1 MDLDLLWKALVWPL
15 LRLILAISFGLI
27 VGNLIEALNW
37 TRAMARLAAPL
48 IRMARLKDIAGASFS
63 MAFFSGAAANT
74 MLAEAYE
81 KGEMNRRELL
91 LANLFNAL
99 PTYLLHLP
107 TVYFL
112 TLPYIGSAAG
122 TYVGL
127 SLAAAALR
135 TVFIIVLGRLSLPPI
150 PEGCVVCRLE
160 EGGFKGFGH
169 AFSLALKRFRRRL
182 PKILYITVPVY
193 VAFHYAQV
201 HGLFARLE
209 NYLAVE
215 ASWLSWLPPKAVSIV
230 VFQMASEFTAGLAA
244 AGALLQAGSLPARD
258 IVLAL
263 LVGNILS
270 SPMRAFRH
278 QFPYYAGIFP
288 PALAL
293 RLIVHNQLLRV
304 GGMVA
309 VTAAY
314 WLWTH

>member
-1 MDLDLLWKALVWPL
+1 MDLDLVWKALVWPL
-15 LRLILAISFGLI
+15 VRLTLAISVGLI

-37 TRAMARLAAPL
+37 TRAMAKLASPL
-48 IRMARLKDIAGASFS
+48 IRLARLKDIAGASFS
-63 MAFFSGAAANT
+63 MAFFSGVTANT
-74 MLAEAYE
+74 MLAEAFE
-81 KGEMNRRELL
+81 KREMSRRELV

-122 TYVGL
+122 VYVGL

-135 TVFIIVLGRLSLPPI
+135 TLFIILLGRLTLPPI

-160 EGGFKGFGH
+160 EGGFKGFRKALEL
-169 AFSLALKRFRRRL
+169 AFKRFRRRL

-193 VAFHYAQV
+193 VAFHYAQEY
-201 HGLFARLE
+201 GLFARLE
-209 NYLAVE
+209 NWLAVE
-215 ASWLSWLPPKAVSIV
+215 ATWLSWLPPKAVSIV

-244 AGALLQAGSLPARD
+244 AGALLQAGSLPPQD

-293 RLIVHNQLLRV
+293 RLIIHNQLLRV
-304 GGMVA
+304 GGMVV

-314 WLWTH
+314 WMWVY

>member
-1 MDLDLLWKALVWPL
+1 MELDLLWKALVWPL
-15 LRLILAISFGLI
+15 ARLILAISVGLI
-27 VGNLIEALNW
+27 IGNLIEALNW
-37 TRAMARLAAPL
+37 TRAMAKVASPL
-48 IRMARLKDIAGASFS
+48 IRLARLKDVAGASFS
-63 MAFFSGAAANT
+63 LAFFSGAAANT

-81 KGEMNRRELL
+81 KGEICRRELV

-127 SLAAAALR
+127 SLGAAVLR
-135 TVFIIVLGRLSLPPI
+135 TVFIIALGRLTLPPI
-150 PEGCVVCRLE
+150 PDGCVVCRLE
-160 EGGFKGFGH
+160 EGGFKGFRH
-169 AFSLALKRFRRRL
+169 ALGLALKRFRRRL

-193 VAFHYAQV
+193 VAFHYAQQY
-201 HGLFARLE
+201 GLFARLE
-209 NYLAVE
+209 AFMASE
-215 ASWLSWLPPKAVSIV
+215 AAWLSWLPPKAVSIV

-244 AGALLQAGSLPARD
+244 AGSLLQAGNLEPRAV
-258 IVLAL
+258 VLAL

-270 SPMRAFRH
+270 TPMRAFRH

-293 RLIVHNQLLRV
+293 RLIVHNQLLRAA
-304 GGMVA
+304 GMAA
-309 VTAAY
+309 VTLAY
-314 WLWTH
+314 WLWAF